1 MVKWYHR
8 ALIRLYLEF
17 DSRFSYK
24 NTEGTTAAC
33 HSALKAD
40 MHEQSWG
47 IDTSIF
53 RLIYSFSLIGRTID
67 FGSKDGRFESS
78 LEYCVYSLTVE
89 HYLVAVGGVSSN
101 LIIHPT
107 SNVFIEL
114 GRLKWRV
121 KQSGYCHR
129 LLSEWYFLV

>member
-1 MVKWYHR
+1 MQVRFLLLAQNSYMVKWYHKT
-8 ALIRLYLEF
+8 LIRFYLEF

-53 RLIYSFSLIGRTID
+53 RLIYSDRLMAGQGPLKPRIEVRIL
-67 FGSKDGRFESS
+67 FGV
-78 LEYCVYSLTVE
+78 LCV
-89 HYLVAVGGVSSN
+89 
-101 LIIHPT
+101 
-107 SNVFIEL
+107 
-114 GRLKWRV
+114 
-121 KQSGYCHR
+121 
-129 LLSEWYFLV
+129 

>member
-1 MVKWYHR
+1 MQVRFLLLAQNVDQGFSCLYNLYKGKGEHSYMVKWYHR

-53 RLIYSFSLIGRTID
+53 RLIYSDRLMAGQGPLKPRIEVRIL
-67 FGSKDGRFESS
+67 FGV
-78 LEYCVYSLTVE
+78 LCV
-89 HYLVAVGGVSSN
+89 
-101 LIIHPT
+101 
-107 SNVFIEL
+107 
-114 GRLKWRV
+114 
-121 KQSGYCHR
+121 
-129 LLSEWYFLV
+129 